1 MYSHTMLTT
10 AIAGASG
17 YAGGEI
23 LRLLLGH
30 PDMRVGALTAAS
42 SAGASLGSIH
52 PHLPG
57 LADRVLQETTPE
69 TLAGHDVVMAGQR
82 LRGGFLQH
90 PVGQPWKVR
99 MDGAKAGARAG
110 SGREGPHP
118 HVGVSE
124 QQPQYL
130 SPGIAAGT
138 RNRRRQHCMT
148 IHKFGNLCRTTRRVQ
163 RCTAPTAVAADATA

>member
-1 MYSHTMLTT
+1 MLTT

-69 TLAGHDVVMAGQR
+69 TLAGHDVVFLALPHGASAALVDR
-82 LRGGFLQH
+82 LPDDVL
-90 PVGQPWKVR
+90 V
-99 MDGAKAGARAG
+99 
-110 SGREGPHP
+110 
-118 HVGVSE
+118 
-124 QQPQYL
+124 
-130 SPGIAAGT
+130 
-138 RNRRRQHCMT
+138 
-148 IHKFGNLCRTTRRVQ
+148 
-163 RCTAPTAVAADATA
+163 